1 MKEWSWYGRWKR
13 GEKTWENNLGVK
25 SMELKAWKCFRRL
38 PWASPGL
45 RLCHESWV
53 MNWAGYEL
61 SWCWNLCTQLKLKKK
76 KIVITIPK
84 FSGNN
89 QQPWTSGLE
98 KARCSQTCCCCCL
111 QPCEANAL
119 IQADR
124 RQRTRMPGM
133 LCSLWVFLPMGLGQS
148 GNTSQGIL
156 RMRAQSLLLGGL
168 FHFLSILYLKEEWQ

>member
-13 GEKTWENNLGVK
+13 GERTWENNLGVK

-45 RLCHESWV
+45 CPCHESWV

-61 SWCWNLCTQLKLKKK
+61 SWCWNLCTQLKLKKN
-76 KIVITIPK
+76 ILITIPE

-98 KARCSQTCCCCCL
+98 KARCSQTLLLLLLAAMWSQCFDPGWQKAKDQDAWDAL
-111 QPCEANAL
+111 LPLGIPAHGAGTVREHQP
-119 IQADR
+119 R
-124 RQRTRMPGM
+124 
-133 LCSLWVFLPMGLGQS
+133 
-148 GNTSQGIL
+148 NTSNESTELTFGGFV
-156 RMRAQSLLLGGL
+156 SL
-168 FHFLSILYLKEEWQ
+168 S